1 MRERGWFAGEV
12 SGKRFD
18 LAWEE
23 GSDVAGVVGG
33 LPSEGGVP
41 KQNNSGKN
49 IRWNHWVSKRCLK
62 PGWGKSTLWAGGPRS
77 EWWHKGK
84 WKKKEWERLILLL
97 GGGH

>member
-1 MRERGWFAGEV
+1 MHESGGFAGEV
-12 SGKRFD
+12 SGKIIE
-18 LAWEE
+18 LVWEE
-23 GSDVAGVVGG
+23 VSDVAGGVGG

-49 IRWNHWVSKRCLK
+49 IWGYHWVSKRCLK
-62 PGWGKSTLWAGGPRS
+62 PGWGKSTLCAGGPMS